1 METDQLETGEIEEKL
16 RPTGSMTSPRLGV
29 VRESMLKDP
38 LLIKAPLGRARTR
51 GLAVPGPDFTFGT
64 SSDSLRDGGV
74 AQVLSSWSVQ
84 SRHEDTTRPPDFVS
98 LNRNAVRSGLVTA
111 KELNQYRTQV
121 GRTTVQSQASGQRG
135 GGASRQPLALPDIT
149 FGVTNRAPS
158 PLADLLSYQ
167 YARRWFEDQSRNQT
181 SNQKH
186 QMKPGH
192 IAETR
197 TSLLRR
203 SRSLPVLQTPFSL
216 PQFTQVGPALDTFR
230 DPEARRRALGAHRS
244 NSGTRRGHQ
253 GLETI

>member
-1 METDQLETGEIEEKL
+1 

-74 AQVLSSWSVQ
+74 AQGSWSVQ

-186 QMKPGH
+186 QVREREAGTPPGSPVCFCFTY
-192 IAETR
+192 AVGT
-197 TSLLRR
+197 LRVTCK
-203 SRSLPVLQTPFSL
+203 L
-216 PQFTQVGPALDTFR
+216 GPALDTFR